1 MIVEVAWY
9 TGRGRVREENEDSL
23 LVGRA
28 VYNRVESER
37 VETDRMSAHGI
48 FFVVA
53 DGMGGYAGGA
63 IASGIIVSE
72 LAAGNGDIKPS
83 LKRARDRMHD
93 TGREDATLARMGSV
107 VTGIYI
113 EKSGIT
119 TFNVGDSRTYLMQEN
134 LSLITEDDSLVWELY
149 KDEKMAPE
157 ERHEKLRK
165 HPQKNIV
172 TSALMAGDDN
182 FNYREVKRPAKPG
195 DKYLVCSDGLWEEL
209 TYTFMEES
217 MKLDVGE
224 AGKRLKDEA
233 LTEGRDN
240 ISFIIV
246 EIKSN

>member
-23 LVGRA
+23 LVGRV

-37 VETDRMSAHGI
+37 VETDRMDAHGT

-72 LAAGNGDIKPS
+72 LAAANEDIKPS
-83 LKRARDRMHD
+83 LKRARERMYD
-93 TGREDATLARMGSV
+93 TGREDTSLSRMGSV

-113 EKSGIT
+113 DKSGVT
-119 TFNVGDSRTYLMQEN
+119 VFNVGDSRTYLMQKK

-149 KDEKMAPE
+149 KDEKMTPE

-172 TSALMAGDDN
+172 TSALMAGDGN
-182 FNYREVKRPAKPG
+182 FNYQEVKRSAKPG

-217 MKLDVGE
+217 MKLDVRE
-224 AGKRLKDEA
+224 AGNRLKDEA

-246 EIKSN
+246 EIKPN